1 MRTAYYLQVIS
12 GSLIGRTSVQG
23 LESKNNGGLMKQ
35 NMTSVVIVFYGF
47 ISFQQ
52 YLTAYNYMAMLPETV
67 AGREDK
73 RPNGL
78 HDHFTSR

>member
-1 MRTAYYLQVIS
+1 
-12 GSLIGRTSVQG
+12 
-23 LESKNNGGLMKQ
+23 MKQ

-52 YLTAYNYMAMLPETV
+52 YLTANNCMAMLSETV

-78 HDHFTSR
+78 HGHFTSR